1 MSSPHQ
7 APPSL
12 TAEQLAQE
20 FEEAH
25 EPADLKVYAL
35 EDWFTFA
42 IFWLLCGVVFLQFFT
57 RYVLNDS
64 AAWTEE
70 VARYLLIGVVFLGAA
85 MCTRLDRHI
94 HVDLIYR
101 YLPKAASRALVTAV
115 DVFRTGFLAYCVW
128 LAYQVTVRVGHQ
140 PMTMM
145 DWPLGI
151 VFGFVGVSFAFMAV
165 RAALLTLQHL
175 RTGTSE
181 LENPGHLSSEG

>member
-1 MSSPHQ
+1 MSTPQHAS
-7 APPSL
+7 PSL
-12 TAEQLAQE
+12 TAEELAKE
-20 FEEAH
+20 FAEAH

-35 EDWFTFA
+35 EDWFTFVL
-42 IFWLLCGVVFLQFFT
+42 FWVLCGVVFLQFFT

-94 HVDLIYR
+94 QVDLLYR
-101 YLPKAASRALVTAV
+101 YLPRGVSRVLVTAV
-115 DVFRTGFLAYCVW
+115 DVFRTSFLAYCVW
-128 LAYQVTVRVGHQ
+128 LAWQVTVRVGHQ

-151 VFGFVGVSFAFMAV
+151 VFGFVGIAFAFMAL
-165 RAALLTLQHL
+165 RALLLTIEHL
-175 RTGTSE
+175 RSGSSA
-181 LENPGHLSSEG
+181 LEAPGHLSSEG